1 MNGKDSRI
9 DVSQAKDREEVAA
22 AVAATEAAATKAL
35 AEMAARSEQNAKAAA
50 GPQVIAEIVI
60 KVFDDGNLSVDAPFD
75 NQLLVRGALS
85 CAEDVVKM
93 MGAQIMK
100 QRREQGLQVVRKGE
114 PWYARL
120 ARQARGG

>member
-1 MNGKDSRI
+1 MVNGKDSMI
-9 DVSQAKDREEVAA
+9 DVSQARAREE
-22 AVAATEAAATKAL
+22 
-35 AEMAARSEQNAKAAA
+35 MQARSEENAKDALKSAAEGQAA
-50 GPQVIAEIVI
+50 GPQVIARIVI
-60 KVFDDGNLSVDAPFD
+60 EVMSDGNLSVDAPFE

-85 CAEDVVKM
+85 AAEDVVRM
-93 MGAQIMK
+93 MGAQIVK